1 MRNSKLIVKLA
12 TLIGYLL
19 FAGFSAYFTATSL
32 WLNLLNGSDTWRRNF
47 AQYFNKQSLGFV
59 LSAQS
64 YCGGE
69 SLVGMLS
76 AVGKQVL
83 WRRIMADET
92 WEAQVFGKNKK
103 GK

>member
-1 MRNSKLIVKLA
+1 MQLCLK
-12 TLIGYLL
+12 
-19 FAGFSAYFTATSL
+19 
-32 WLNLLNGSDTWRRNF
+32 RRNF

-92 WEAQVFGKNKK
+92 WEAQVFGKNKTSNPQPIGFRGNLLVK
-103 GK
+103 RQKFFYCTYSLGITETS

>member
-1 MRNSKLIVKLA
+1 ENIDLYYKNKPRIFA
-12 TLIGYLL
+12 TVPKK
-19 FAGFSAYFTATSL
+19 
-32 WLNLLNGSDTWRRNF
+32 RNF

>member
-1 MRNSKLIVKLA
+1 MHICTRNKMRLGL
-12 TLIGYLL
+12 TLIIPIM
-19 FAGFSAYFTATSL
+19 
-32 WLNLLNGSDTWRRNF
+32 RRNF

>member
-1 MRNSKLIVKLA
+1 MFFRDGIQ
-12 TLIGYLL
+12 G
-19 FAGFSAYFTATSL
+19 SL
-32 WLNLLNGSDTWRRNF
+32 RRAEYGGVIMTKRRNF

>member
-1 MRNSKLIVKLA
+1 MIIKKLGLFVK
-12 TLIGYLL
+12 
-19 FAGFSAYFTATSL
+19 
-32 WLNLLNGSDTWRRNF
+32 RRNF

>member
-1 MRNSKLIVKLA
+1 M
-12 TLIGYLL
+12 
-19 FAGFSAYFTATSL
+19 
-32 WLNLLNGSDTWRRNF
+32 
-47 AQYFNKQSLGFV
+47 

-92 WEAQVFGKNKK
+92 WEAQVFGKTKRKIVKMKQTFILLSALCAAVLVGCGGK
-103 GK
+103 GDSAQNGENGNNGGKQWKPWW

>member
-1 MRNSKLIVKLA
+1 
-12 TLIGYLL
+12 
-19 FAGFSAYFTATSL
+19 
-32 WLNLLNGSDTWRRNF
+32 
-47 AQYFNKQSLGFV
+47 V

>member
-1 MRNSKLIVKLA
+1 MQLCLK
-12 TLIGYLL
+12 
-19 FAGFSAYFTATSL
+19 
-32 WLNLLNGSDTWRRNF
+32 RRNF

-103 GK
+103 GKYLKSATIIQYTIKGRFMSR

>member
-1 MRNSKLIVKLA
+1 MLKSDSFGRKSKQ
-12 TLIGYLL
+12 TLLVL
-19 FAGFSAYFTATSL
+19 KK
-32 WLNLLNGSDTWRRNF
+32 RRNF

>member
-1 MRNSKLIVKLA
+1 MELLVKINKKLEQRRAILNTIIQNVGIQNKILK
-12 TLIGYLL
+12 
-19 FAGFSAYFTATSL
+19 SAQIL
-32 WLNLLNGSDTWRRNF
+32 
-47 AQYFNKQSLGFV
+47 
-59 LSAQS
+59 AQS